1 MNPAAGPYVI
11 PANAG
16 IHLASVSASGA
27 VKIDPRLRGDDV
39 SPAARAGRK
48 RRVRG
53 AAASTRKRAVF
64 GNKWLGFAFAVPQLL
79 LIFTFFYWPASQA
92 LYWAF
97 TLQGPW
103 GGGNQFVGLD
113 NIEAVVT
120 DPVYWDSVVRSL
132 IFAGLSTGLSMAIA
146 LVLALLVDRELAGN
160 RIYRS
165 VLVWPYAIA
174 APALGL
180 AFRFML
186 APQAGVLA
194 FVNHIWPGIWD
205 PTLNGNEALGA
216 IIFAFAWK
224 YVGYNFIFMLAALQG
239 IPRSLLEAGAM
250 DGARPLRRMID
261 IQVPLLTPTLF
272 FLLVLNITDSFQ
284 DSFGIVDIMTGGGP
298 ARATNLMVYK
308 IYFDGFKGLDYSG
321 AAAQSII
328 LMLLVVGLTFIQ
340 FRFIERRVHYN

>member
-1 MNPAAGPYVI
+1 MNAADTETLG
-11 PANAG
+11 
-16 IHLASVSASGA
+16 SA
-27 VKIDPRLRGDDV
+27 
-39 SPAARAGRK
+39 
-48 RRVRG
+48 G
-53 AAASTRKRAVF
+53 AAATGGATLAPAAKARVERPAASSRKRAVF
-64 GNKWLGFAFAVPQLL
+64 SNNWLGFAFAVPQLL

-92 LYWAF
+92 VYWAF
-97 TLQGPW
+97 TLQGPF
-103 GGGNQFVGLD
+103 GGGNEWVGFD
-113 NIEAVVT
+113 NFKAVLT
-120 DPVYWDSVVRSL
+120 DSVYWDSVVRSL
-132 IFAGLSTGLSMAIA
+132 VFAALSTGISMGIA

-160 RIYRS
+160 RVYRA

-186 APQAGVLA
+186 APQAGLLA
-194 FVNHIWPGIWD
+194 FLNHIWPGIWQ
-205 PTLNGNEALGA
+205 PSLNGNEAMGA

-239 IPRSLLEAGAM
+239 IPRSLLEASAM
-250 DGARPLRRMID
+250 DGARPLRRMVD
-261 IQVPLLTPTLF
+261 IQIPLLTPTLF

-284 DSFGIVDIMTGGGP
+284 DSFGIVSIMTEGGP

-328 LMLLVVGLTFIQ
+328 LMLLVVALTFIQ
-340 FRFIERRVHYN
+340 FRYIERRVHYN